1 MNDLREVF
9 QKYAAVVF
17 FDTETSGLDADT
29 CQIIELAAIRIEQTD
44 RGTLR
49 VAKTFDDFIRLPEGE
64 KLPEKIAEL
73 TGITDE
79 MLEKEGLDE
88 NDAVYDFEELLDDTA
103 GPVLLAAHNAQFD
116 LQFAGTM
123 AERYAQPCAELLARA
138 DYLDTLTCIKIGGH
152 ILTSWRTRSRPTS
165 WRTRCR
171 TPTGRST
178 TWRRFSRYAGPWTTS
193 GPIFWSM

>member
-1 MNDLREVF
+1 MNNLREVF
-9 QKYAAVVF
+9 QKYAAVAF
-17 FDTETSGLDADT
+17 FDTETTGLDAKT

-49 VAKTFDDFIRLPEGE
+49 MAANLDEFIRLPEGE
-64 KLPEKIAEL
+64 KLPEQITKL

-88 NDAVYDFEELLDDTA
+88 ADVVSDFEKLLDDTA

-116 LQFAGTM
+116 LLFTQAMAG
-123 AERYAQPCAELLARA
+123 RYDRPLAELLARA
-138 DYLDTLTCIKIGGH
+138 DYLDTLTVYKDGGPT
-152 ILTSWRTRSRPTS
+152 LTSWRTRSRPTS

-171 TPTGRST
+171 TRTGRST
-178 TWRRFSRYAGPWTTS
+178 TWRHCLRYARPWTTS
-193 GPIFWSM
+193 GPIFWNM